1 MSDIHD
7 LELVLEQ
14 ERPELEPLP
23 AAQAPGSTLGS
34 ASSISCASCPAGSI
48 SSAGTA
54 GSH

>member
-1 MSDIHD
+1 MSETHN

-14 ERPELEPLP
+14 ELPELEPLP
-23 AAQAPGSTLGS
+23 SAQAPGSTLGS
-34 ASSISCASCPAGSI
+34 ASSISCASCPAGSL